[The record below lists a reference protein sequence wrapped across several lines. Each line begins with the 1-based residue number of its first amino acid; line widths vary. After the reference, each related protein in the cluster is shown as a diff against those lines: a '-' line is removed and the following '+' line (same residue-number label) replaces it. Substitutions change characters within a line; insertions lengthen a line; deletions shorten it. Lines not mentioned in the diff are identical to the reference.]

1 MPCEGTEVVSES
13 AFGPFA
19 SMFDQLLEDV
29 RRAVREELAALKPK
43 PEPEGWLSVAG
54 AARHLDTTEVAI
66 RSAVKRG
73 ELPVHRAPNGRLLF
87 RAAEL
92 DEWVEGNARQHP

>member
-1 MPCEGTEVVSES
+1 MIES
-13 AFGPFA
+13 AFGPLDGMIEA
-19 SMFDQLLEDV
+19 LLDRV
-29 RRAVREELAALKPK
+29 RGLVREEIAAAQPA
-43 PEPEGWLSVAG
+43 PAPAGWLSVKG
-54 AARHLDTTEVAI
+54 AATYLDTTEVAI

-92 DEWVEGNARQHP
+92 DAYVESGEPS